1 MSIEIRD
8 YDPAWPAA
16 AERALREAFAALGGT
31 ITVAEHVGSTA
42 VPGLPAKPIIDL
54 MAAAPSLDAVRA
66 HEDRL
71 RELGYEH
78 VDAHMPRRLL
88 YRRPGYHL
96 HIVTADTW
104 DTRNQRILRDHLRAN
119 AEDRDA
125 YAALKRELA
134 GSAEDGDA
142 YTRGK
147 TALIQQIMDRARAER
162 GLPPVDVW
170 EAG

>member
-1 MSIEIRD
+1 MTIEIRD
-8 YDPAWPAA
+8 YDPSWPARA
-16 AERALREAFAALGGT
+16 AQALDEAFAALGDT
-31 ITVAEHVGSTA
+31 ITVAEHVGSTS

-54 MAAAPSLDAVRA
+54 MAAAPSLDAVR
-66 HEDRL
+66 DREAAL
-71 RELGYEH
+71 SALGYDY

-104 DTRNQRILRDHLRAN
+104 ETRNQRILRDHLRTN
-119 AEDRDA
+119 EQDRDA

-134 GSAEDGDA
+134 ATAPDGDA
-142 YTRGK
+142 YTEGK
-147 TALIQQIMDRARAER
+147 TALIQQIMDRARAAR

>member
-1 MSIEIRD
+1 MTIEIRE
-8 YDPAWPAA
+8 YDPGWPAL
-16 AERALREAFAALGGT
+16 AERALTEAFEVLGDT

-54 MAAAPSLDAVRA
+54 MAAAPDLDAVR
-66 HEDRL
+66 DREPAL
-71 RELGYEH
+71 RARGYGYI
-78 VDAHMPRRLL
+78 DTGMPRRLL

-119 AEDRDA
+119 AGDREA

-134 GSAEDGDA
+134 AAGDDPDA

-147 TALIQQIMDRARAER
+147 TALIQRMMDDARAER